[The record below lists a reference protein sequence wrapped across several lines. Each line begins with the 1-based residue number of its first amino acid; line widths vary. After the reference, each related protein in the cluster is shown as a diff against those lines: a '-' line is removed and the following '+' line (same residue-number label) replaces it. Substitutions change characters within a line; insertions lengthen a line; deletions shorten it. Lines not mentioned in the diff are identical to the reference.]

1 MKKQLIAIILG
12 ATSVLWSNGA
22 LAYKTVNGKPA
33 GSGSGGTNGIITLQA
48 LGGAGGTALP
58 TNTAIAGQTAPL
70 NPQLQTTTLNQS
82 QINQLGSATN
92 RAFVLESDVSGNQ
105 ERIRRLNRAARIN

>member
-1 MKKQLIAIILG
+1 LAIATGVANVKKILAVKVPNGGGAG
-12 ATSVLWSNGA
+12 ATS
-22 LAYKTVNGKPA
+22 
-33 GSGSGGTNGIITLQA
+33 
-48 LGGAGGTALP
+48 LP
-58 TNTAIAGQTAPL
+58 TNTAMAGQTAPL